1 MNGFIGGIL
10 LRVIGASVVWSTN
23 QITHSIFGSKK
34 KTFSEILDPSDNSE
48 AQFSTN
54 LVNLLIGIIVV
65 LLLFVF
71 IYVL

>member
-10 LRVIGASVVWSTN
+10 LRVIGASVVWSSN
-23 QITHSIFGSKK
+23 QIAHSIFGSKK
-34 KTFSEILDPSDNSE
+34 KSFNEILEPAHNSE
-48 AQFSTN
+48 TQFSTN

-65 LLLFVF
+65 LLVFVF